1 MVANVIRTKVKSSSK
16 RVTPISVGKPL
27 SRGFTDFNR
36 RFILVKELRNGM
48 IVRKKRTGEL
58 LKVYG
63 DKLGRTV
70 IEPYT
75 Q

>member
-1 MVANVIRTKVKSSSK
+1 MVNKTKAKIK
-16 RVTPISVGKPL
+16 PISVGKPL
-27 SRGFTDFNR
+27 SRGYADFNR
-36 RFILVKELRNGM
+36 RFKVVKNLKNVM
-48 IVRKKRTGEL
+48 IVREKKTGDL

-70 IEPYT
+70 IEPYS